1 MNKHHSLSPVHKQPD
16 RSGKCHCC
24 SLLGCRIARIEEQG
38 ISAKGENCRS
48 CQIQSP
54 LDAESRIDLDMD
66 LDMNSSIFSLRYGRS
81 MSARSYRT

>member
-1 MNKHHSLSPVHKQPD
+1 MNKHHSLSLVHEQPD
-16 RSGKCHCC
+16 RPGKCYCC
-24 SLLGCRIARIEEQG
+24 SLLGCGIPRIEEQG

-66 LDMNSSIFSLRYGRS
+66 LDMNSSIFSLKYGRS
-81 MSARSYRT
+81 MSTRS